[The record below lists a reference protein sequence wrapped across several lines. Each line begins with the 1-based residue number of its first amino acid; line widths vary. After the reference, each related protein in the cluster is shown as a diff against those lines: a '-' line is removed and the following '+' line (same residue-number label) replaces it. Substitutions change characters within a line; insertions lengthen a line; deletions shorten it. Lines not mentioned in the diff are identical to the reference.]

1 MFRTVGDGV
10 GGVGGVGVVLPKILF
25 KTRVFEEKLNA
36 LEKVDFTAE
45 HTATNHPQALYH
57 AAVPIAHN

>member
-1 MFRTVGDGV
+1 MC
-10 GGVGGVGVVLPKILF
+10 VGGVGVVLPKILF